1 MGIFTNPKV
10 GSSCSARP
18 QLWCRT
24 SPEPMTS
31 SINYTAFSDDTH
43 YVFSIVCCFDTKKA
57 KVKFDKEKNAIHVMG
72 PAPGKGME
80 KVNGYVL
87 LPKNAAHWQS
97 QKWPPPTVF
106 RAHRTSLVC
115 TAQSCSLP
123 VATRLRLRP
132 ASGVCEW
139 LCGV

>member
-1 MGIFTNPKV
+1 MGKV

-43 YVFSIVCCFDTKKA
+43 YVFSIVCYFDTKKA

-87 LPKNAAHWQS
+87 LPKNCVGSEENMEIDNKKGLKVRFPKAVPTAYTI
-97 QKWPPPTVF
+97 PPHIQVGG
-106 RAHRTSLVC
+106 RR
-115 TAQSCSLP
+115 
-123 VATRLRLRP
+123 
-132 ASGVCEW
+132 
-139 LCGV
+139 CGVSCALAHIY